1 MEGNIV
7 FFGCLCFTQHCKW
20 GSVNGWLLP
29 IFGLWLP
36 IFIMSLSLWTVALQR
51 IFFNCYHFLE
61 ILLNDLELAFLKF
74 KHFYKIHRKSLFS
87 FICLFLLVV
96 SWSFYVLTRSI
107 FSYFHTFPLHVNTH
121 DEPALFWFVLWSLCI
136 LVLSTFCIF
145 RSITSGTKKED

>member
-20 GSVNGWLLP
+20 GSVNGWLPP

-36 IFIMSLSLWTVALQR
+36 IFIMSLSLWTVAFQR

-61 ILLNDLELAFLKF
+61 ILLNDLELVFLKF

-87 FICLFLLVV
+87 FICLF
-96 SWSFYVLTRSI
+96 FTRCFII
-107 FSYFHTFPLHVNTH
+107 FLCINTLHLFILSYFSTTCKHTWWVCSLLAYCFIITLYISALHLLYFLQH
-121 DEPALFWFVLWSLCI
+121 H
-136 LVLSTFCIF
+136 
-145 RSITSGTKKED
+145 